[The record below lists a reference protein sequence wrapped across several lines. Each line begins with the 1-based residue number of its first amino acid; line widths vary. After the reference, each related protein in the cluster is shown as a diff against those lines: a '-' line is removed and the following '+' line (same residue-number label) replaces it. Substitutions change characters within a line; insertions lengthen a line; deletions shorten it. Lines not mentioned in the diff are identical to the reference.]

1 VCTSTPTTACGGDGF
16 CFLDPTCSCLPADTA
31 TGDDVGFADR
41 CGSAACAAAWGA
53 KADASGTCGERI
65 AWFERYGDAADAR
78 EACAIVANES
88 PSCAACAP
96 RLSCVPPADCGGGS
110 SAGWPAGLGVCRPCF
125 GGAASD
131 PVPDSTMLRCSA
143 VPAYLEKASGMVDDS
158 VGRASAEARAKLA
171 LARK

>member
-1 VCTSTPTTACGGDGF
+1 MIVCSAQPIRAH
-16 CFLDPTCSCLPADTA
+16 L
-31 TGDDVGFADR
+31 FAP
-41 CGSAACAAAWGA
+41 
-53 KADASGTCGERI
+53 ERL
-65 AWFERYGDAADAR
+65 AEW
-78 EACAIVANES
+78 
-88 PSCAACAP
+88 
-96 RLSCVPPADCGGGS
+96 PP

>member
-1 VCTSTPTTACGGDGF
+1 MLAFSSSGG
-16 CFLDPTCSCLPADTA
+16 PAA
-31 TGDDVGFADR
+31 FGA
-41 CGSAACAAAWGA
+41 GS
-53 KADASGTCGERI
+53 
-65 AWFERYGDAADAR
+65 
-78 EACAIVANES
+78 
-88 PSCAACAP
+88 
-96 RLSCVPPADCGGGS
+96 
-110 SAGWPAGLGVCRPCF
+110 AGLGVCRPCF